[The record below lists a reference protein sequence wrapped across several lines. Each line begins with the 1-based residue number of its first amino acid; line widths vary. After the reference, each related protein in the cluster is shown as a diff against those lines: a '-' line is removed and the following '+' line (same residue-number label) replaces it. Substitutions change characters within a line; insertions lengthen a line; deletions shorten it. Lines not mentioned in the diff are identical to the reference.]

1 MRKRSVHFVLTA
13 GMILS
18 FSALIGCSRGNSEN
32 TADGGASGEPVRIWL
47 PPFGSDPQGTM
58 DFELWDT
65 ILGDY
70 LGGRGIEYALEIVPW
85 GGYAEKY
92 LTAISSQTGPDV
104 GYMYMEM
111 IADFIEMGAL
121 APMDEFITDDMRDR
135 YIYLDNGVMMGAQ
148 YAFPFVVGN
157 PRIMYYNRDIL
168 EANGI
173 SEPPSTWEEFVE
185 VAKKID
191 IDPDGDG
198 VRDIYPFIQ
207 AWNEPQIGALNESY
221 WPFLWQAGGEIVN
234 TDGTLALN
242 SPEAL
247 EAARFVYDLRFTHDI
262 LDESVSSLSGD
273 DADNLMLEGKVAFFV
288 AATSLTKSLDDAGID
303 WGFISSLENRRKGTF
318 TAVDSLVIL
327 SNAADRE
334 LAFDIITELT
344 APAAMRQFHAMSPFP
359 PITTDGEEYL
369 DNELFV
375 DMYREDAAIFRTLPA
390 VPNAAKIFDF
400 LHKNLQLM
408 MIGEMTPE
416 ETLDAAAAY
425 SRTVASE

>member
-1 MRKRSVHFVLTA
+1 MRKRSVYFTLTA

-18 FSALIGCSRGNSEN
+18 FFALIGCSRGNSESS
-32 TADGGASGEPVRIWL
+32 ADGGASGEPVRIWL

-65 ILGDY
+65 ILADY

-92 LTAISSQTGPDV
+92 LTAISSRTGPDV

-111 IADFIEMGAL
+111 IADFIEIGAL
-121 APMDEFITDDMRDR
+121 APMDEFITDDMRER
-135 YIYLDNGVMMGAQ
+135 YLYLDNGVMMGAQ
-148 YAFPFVVGN
+148 YAFPFVVGS
-157 PRIMYYNRDIL
+157 PRIMFYNRDIL

-173 SEPPSTWEEFVE
+173 TEPPSTWEGFVE

-198 VRDIYPFIQ
+198 ARDIYPFIQ
-207 AWNEPQIGALNESY
+207 AWNDPEIGGLNATY

-262 LDESVSSLSGD
+262 LDESVSSLNSN
-273 DADNLMLEGKVAFFV
+273 DAVNLMLEGNVAFIK
-288 AATSLTKSLDDAGID
+288 AAPALAKSLDDAGID
-303 WGFISSLENRRKGTF
+303 WGFFSSLENRRKGTF

-327 SNAADRE
+327 SSSADKE
-334 LAFDIITELT
+334 LAFDIIMELT
-344 APAAMRQFHAMSPFP
+344 SPAVMRQFHAMTPFP
-359 PITTDGEEYL
+359 PITTDGEYL
-369 DNELFV
+369 DNEIFV

-400 LHKNLQLM
+400 LNKNLQLM

-416 ETLDAAAAY
+416 ETLDAAAEY
-425 SRTVASE
+425 SRAVASE

>member
-1 MRKRSVHFVLTA
+1 MRKRSVYFTLTA

-47 PPFGSDPQGTM
+47 PTFGSDPQGTM

-70 LGGRGIEYALEIVPW
+70 LGGRGIEYVLEIAWAGP
-85 GGYAEKY
+85 EKY

-111 IADFIEMGAL
+111 IANFIEIGAL
-121 APMDEFITDDMRDR
+121 APMDEFITDDMRKR
-135 YIYLDNGVMMGAQ
+135 YLYLDNGVMMGAQ
-148 YAFPFVVGN
+148 YAFPFVVGS
-157 PRIMYYNRDIL
+157 PRIMFYNRDIL

-173 SEPPSTWEEFVE
+173 TEPPSTWEGFVE

-198 VRDIYPFIQ
+198 ARDIYPFIQ
-207 AWNEPQIGALNESY
+207 AWNDPEIGGLNATY

-262 LDESVSSLSGD
+262 LDESVSSLSYED
-273 DADNLMLEGKVAFFV
+273 VDNLMLEGKVAFSFSR
-288 AATSLTKSLDDAGID
+288 TTFLKSLDDAGIN
-303 WGFISSLENRRKGTF
+303 WGFFSSLENRRKGTF

-327 SNAADRE
+327 SDSANKE
-334 LAFDIITELT
+334 LAFDIIMELT
-344 APAAMRQFHAMSPFP
+344 SPAAMRQFHAMSPFP
-359 PITTDGEEYL
+359 PITTDGEYL

-375 DMYREDAAIFRTLPA
+375 DMYREDAAIFWTLPA

-416 ETLDAAAAY
+416 KTLDAAAEY
-425 SRTVASE
+425 SRAVASE